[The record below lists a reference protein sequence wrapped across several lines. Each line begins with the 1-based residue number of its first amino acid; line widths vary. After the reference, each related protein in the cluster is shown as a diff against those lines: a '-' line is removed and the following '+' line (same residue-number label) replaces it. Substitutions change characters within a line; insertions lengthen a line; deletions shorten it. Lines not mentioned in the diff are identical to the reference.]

1 MAATRS
7 VTAEPFVEAMP
18 QIPHTAGQCR
28 GGLERGIACTP
39 FRLTWCFW
47 GGGKLDPHTQ
57 AFVYATA
64 AITSIVFT
72 ISVLNVLAVVLS
84 HVLS

>member
-1 MAATRS
+1 MRDCLVPLPGDIVRALGEG
-7 VTAEPFVEAMP
+7 VN
-18 QIPHTAGQCR
+18 
-28 GGLERGIACTP
+28 
-39 FRLTWCFW
+39 
-47 GGGKLDPHTQ
+47 LDPTTQ

-64 AITSIVFT
+64 FITSVAFA